1 MVELSGY
8 FRQKTLLWQNCYI
21 CRLEIFVFVSCVTQ
35 LSPWCKP
42 SRYNGVLLCGFTY
55 SDWGD
60 WPSNGQTE
68 IDAMI
73 DAYRYDKQ
81 EDAVSANKSSN
92 GLEVSAS
99 YFYVLRTFMRDCTFS
114 VTC

>member
-8 FRQKTLLWQNCYI
+8 FWQKTTLLWQNCYI
-21 CRLEIFVFVSCVTQ
+21 CRLELFVKISSVTQ
-35 LSPWCKP
+35 LSPRCKP
-42 SRYNGVLLCGFTY
+42 SRFTGILLCGFTY

-81 EDAVSANKSSN
+81 EDAVSANRSSN
-92 GLEVSAS
+92 GLDVSA
-99 YFYVLRTFMRDCTFS
+99 
-114 VTC
+114 